1 MKIAFHILA
10 ILVCGVAAYFS
21 LTHKEKFESQQQTR
35 LETIQTN
42 RNVTASADA
51 TDAEITTRQEV
62 LDSAITDRDTAE
74 AALASLKS
82 TGSTLSRELASANTT
97 LEAQQS
103 ELAEL
108 NNALEVVRQVVSQ
121 LGDDVTL
128 DNMGDKIQELTDER
142 DNRVARN
149 EELTELVASAERN
162 LTARRDEAARLVQRS
177 VARNSRLARNATE
190 AVVTAVNQEWGFVV
204 IGAGSN
210 AGFAPQTT
218 LIVKRDGRMIGRINP
233 SAIEPSQTIAEIDF
247 DSMAPGVRIQ
257 PGDRVMLAKPTA
269 N

>member
-21 LTHKEKFESQQQTR
+21 LTHQEKFESQQSTR
-35 LETIQTN
+35 LETIQSN

-51 TDAEITTRQEV
+51 TDAEITTRTEV
-62 LDSAITDRDTAE
+62 LNTAVADRDTAE

-82 TGSTLSRELASANTT
+82 TGATLSRELATANTT

-108 NNALEVVRQVVSQ
+108 NNALEEVRKIVSE

-142 DNRVARN
+142 DNRIARD
-149 EELTELVASAERN
+149 EELTELVGTAERN
-162 LTARRDEAARLVQRS
+162 LAERRAESGRLVQRN

-204 IGAGSN
+204 IGAGTNS
-210 AGFAPQTT
+210 GFAPQTP
-218 LIVKRDGRMIGRINP
+218 LIVKRDGRMIGRIKP
-233 SAIEPSQTIAEIDF
+233 SSIEPTQTIAEIDF
-247 DSMAPGVRIQ
+247 DSMSPGVRLQ
-257 PGDRVMLAKPTA
+257 PGDRVMLAQPAA